1 MVSEV
6 GSSTTENPAIR
17 TLNLEMI
24 GMNNVNAMME
34 QEMVSTP
41 PLAMQQVNAISLSQ
55 GEPQQNI
62 HDLMEEMKDSQA
74 KLIEQVKTDQQELQ
88 QLENVIQLQ

>member
-1 MVSEV
+1 
-6 GSSTTENPAIR
+6 
-17 TLNLEMI
+17 MI

>member
-1 MVSEV
+1 VSEV